1 MRHHWG
7 CTGDHLLFLN
17 GMGVCTHV
25 GSPHHLSTTIT
36 HEHPNRPEG
45 QDSRMP
51 LPTPVAVPP
60 GTRMVNTAE
69 AAAQAH
75 PHSNGLLNDLE
86 VLKDKYSLKKS
97 SLHSGIEHIYHQ
109 LQRHKQKLRRLL
121 KGQAVETVISWR
133 SVVQGQ
139 VQNEGACGAFAA
151 NQRTLF
157 PKAVNSSR

>member
-1 MRHHWG
+1 MKHKGCSLLSAGAPFGAVQRDTLDETSLRLRRGPSAVPQRH
-7 CTGDHLLFLN
+7 
-17 GMGVCTHV
+17 GVLHTCRQ
-25 GSPHHLSTTIT
+25 SPHHLSTTIT

-121 KGQAVETVISWR
+121 KGQAVETVIS
-133 SVVQGQ
+133 
-139 VQNEGACGAFAA
+139 
-151 NQRTLF
+151 
-157 PKAVNSSR
+157 